1 MVFKSEHFSH
11 HREGIISGIFF
22 HRMSG
27 MGIEILERKLL

>member
-1 MVFKSEHFSH
+1 MVFKSEHFPY

-27 MGIEILERKLL
+27 TGIEILERKLL